1 VALEFFKSGGKPER
15 SAEGQHHL
23 LREREGAAAAIQAR
37 QDEPAAGVRD
47 RAAGLDHWELC
58 NALAKQPSFALM
70 LMSTIIARI
79 REGIALLA
87 ERSRKLQTALS
98 DRPKTLTARLK

>member
-1 VALEFFKSGGKPER
+1 MN
-15 SAEGQHHL
+15 L
-23 LREREGAAAAIQAR
+23 LLGDGA
-37 QDEPAAGVRD
+37 
-47 RAAGLDHWELC
+47 RAAGLDHRGLC

-87 ERSRKLQTALS
+87 ERSRKLQAALS
-98 DRPKTLTARLK
+98 DRLETMTARLK